1 MVLLALRAV
10 LQLLPADA
18 EDVERLAVEIALQ
31 FVPETARALATAV
44 VLVAAAICVPDVPEV
59 APDALTNVLKD
70 VLQVVNMLVLRVV
83 RIHA

>member
-1 MVLLALRAV
+1 MVLLALRVV
-10 LQLLPADA
+10 LQLLPADVADA
-18 EDVERLAVEIALQ
+18 EHHAAETALLCVPEIAK
-31 FVPETARALATAV
+31 ALAMAV

-83 RIHA
+83 RIHV